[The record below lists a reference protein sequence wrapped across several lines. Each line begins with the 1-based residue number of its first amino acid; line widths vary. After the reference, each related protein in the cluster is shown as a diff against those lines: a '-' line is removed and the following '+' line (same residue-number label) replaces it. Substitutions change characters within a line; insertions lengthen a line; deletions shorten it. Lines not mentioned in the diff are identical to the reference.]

1 MFREVAE
8 FSGVLGFCRIGN
20 SLTHAVD
27 RALIIEDI
35 RAMFLGCC
43 FFFLVTAWQESQIS
57 CHVHIEF
64 AVVVHSACS
73 LCQRFTLLQK
83 GMGLLTCSLS
93 SCIESHF
100 LMVSSNYV
108 RSVDFDR
115 GTLLAVKHV

>member
-43 FFFLVTAWQESQIS
+43 FFFSDSMAGITNFLPCAHRICGCCAQCLFIVSE
-57 CHVHIEF
+57 VHIV
-64 AVVVHSACS
+64 A
-73 LCQRFTLLQK
+73 K
-83 GMGLLTCSLS
+83 G
-93 SCIESHF
+93 
-100 LMVSSNYV
+100 N
-108 RSVDFDR
+108 
-115 GTLLAVKHV
+115 GTAYMQS